1 MYKSKKTWVDI
12 VKEILSHIILIFVA
26 LIVMMP
32 ILYLVAAGFR
42 TNQAIF
48 GPFIDFNSWIDKRI
62 ADKSVNKIS
71 KDKILNRILM
81 VFNGKTKEEIK
92 EYEEKTKKIKP
103 ILESKDIDVRDILL
117 KAKEWLYNN
126 GKGTTYDGYINA
138 IKKWEQKK
146 KAPYNILKKEIEVLN
161 KQKEELVIKLENT
174 KNYAQRTIIEKDIS
188 EIDESI
194 GKKEEQM
201 LEIEEEILSIM
212 SEIFED
218 YSIENPIYNSRYVY
232 DIRTSF
238 YNFSCFFTGEVPNA
252 KDAKFPYLKWFLNSI
267 IIAGA
272 VALIQVSVTALAG
285 YALSRFRFTGKK
297 AGLMVI
303 LTVQVFPG
311 TMAMVALYLLLQYL
325 GNIVPALGID
335 KKLGLILVYLGGGIP
350 FNIWLVKGYFD
361 TIPKALEESAMID
374 GATYWQAFTTII
386 LPLVRPILAVITIL
400 SFVGIYNEFVLAM
413 VVLTSQDNY
422 TLPLGLRFFMSG
434 QQESRF
440 GVFAAASVI
449 GSFPIVVLWLSL
461 QNQIISGLTGGAV
474 KG

>member
-1 MYKSKKTWVDI
+1 MRKSKRTPFDI
-12 VKEILSHIILIFVA
+12 IKEILSHIILIFVA
-26 LIVMMP
+26 LIVLMP

-48 GPFIDFNSWIDKRI
+48 GPFIDFNSWVDKTI
-62 ADKSVNKIS
+62 ADKSANKIS
-71 KDKILNRILM
+71 KLKILNRITM
-81 VFNGKTKEEIK
+81 VFDGKTEGEIK
-92 EYEEKTKKIKP
+92 EYEESTKKIKP
-103 ILESKDIDVRDILL
+103 SFESKDPDIREIKA
-117 KAKEWLYNN
+117 KAKEWLYKN
-126 GKGTTYDGYINA
+126 GRGNTYNEYLDA
-138 IKKWEQKK
+138 IKKWENKK
-146 KAPYNILKKEIEVLN
+146 KAPYNNLKKEVESLN
-161 KQKEELVIKLENT
+161 QEKVALEEKLSTTRRSNEKLVV
-174 KNYAQRTIIEKDIS
+174 EKSIS
-188 EIDESI
+188 EIEEKI
-194 GKKEEQM
+194 ANKEEEM
-201 LEIEEEILSIM
+201 AKIEEEITSVM
-212 SEIFED
+212 SQIFD
-218 YSIENPIYNSRYVY
+218 NYSIENTKYVSRYSY
-232 DIRTSF
+232 DIRTSL
-238 YNFSCFFTGEVPNA
+238 YNFICFFTGEVPNA

-272 VALIQVSVTALAG
+272 VALVQVSVTALAG

-335 KKLGLILVYLGGGIP
+335 KKLGLILIYLGGGIP

-440 GVFAAASVI
+440 GVFAACSVL
-449 GSFPIVVLWLSL
+449 GSLPIVVLWLSL

>member
-1 MYKSKKTWVDI
+1 MRKSKRTWVDI
-12 VKEILSHIILIFVA
+12 LKEIFAHIVLIFVA

-32 ILYLVAAGFR
+32 ILYLLAAGFR

-48 GPFIDFNSWIDKRI
+48 GPFIDFNSWIDRQI
-62 ADKSVNKIS
+62 ADKSANKIS
-71 KDKILNRILM
+71 KAKVLNRIYM
-81 VFNGKTKEEIK
+81 AFDGNTEEEIK
-92 EYEEKTKKIKP
+92 EFEERTKKIKP
-103 ILESKDIDVRDILL
+103 NLEAKDPDIREIKA
-117 KAKEWLYNN
+117 KAKEWVYRNS
-126 GKGTTYDGYINA
+126 KGTTYDDYLNA
-138 IKKWEQKK
+138 VKKWEDKK
-146 KAPYNILKKEIEVLN
+146 KTPYNVIKKEVEELN
-161 KQKEELVIKLENT
+161 KQKEELVIKLNNT
-174 KNYAQRTIIEKDIS
+174 KKVVERTNIEKEIS
-188 EIDESI
+188 EIDSNIEL
-194 GKKEEQM
+194 KEEEM
-201 LEIEEEILSIM
+201 RKIEEDISTVM
-212 SEIFED
+212 SQLFEG
-218 YSIENPIYNSRYVY
+218 YSIDSSTYQSRYVY
-232 DIRTSF
+232 DVRTSF
-238 YNFSCFFTGEVPNA
+238 YNFTCFFTGEVPNA

-267 IIAGA
+267 IIAA
-272 VALIQVSVTALAG
+272 SVALIQVSVTALAG

-325 GNIVPALGID
+325 GGIVPALGID

-386 LPLVRPILAVITIL
+386 IPLVRPILAVITIL

-440 GVFAAASVI
+440 GVFAACSVI